1 MNQSAGTTKTV
12 MGIFVCGRYTF
23 YHHMSEFLRLLNGHR
38 VTETGVDSIL
48 YTAQVIDQDMQ
59 RRKSQILQAA
69 RPPQMIE
76 LGRPMSPEQL
86 RIIESSPVLAS
97 FATSVLCMLAV
108 KPYAIMYG
116 PLRQIGLLPYLKE
129 KEPRYVALPAS

>member
-1 MNQSAGTTKTV
+1 MDQPAVATKTV

-23 YHHMSEFLRLLNGHR
+23 YHHMSDFLRLLNGHR
-38 VTETGVDSIL
+38 VTEAEIDSIL
-48 YTAQVIDQDMQ
+48 YIAQVIDQDVQ

-69 RPPQMIE
+69 KPIQVTEPGQ
-76 LGRPMSPEQL
+76 PMSPEQL

-97 FATSVLCMLAV
+97 LATSVLSMLAA

-116 PLRQIGLLPYLKE
+116 PFRQNGLLQYLKE
-129 KEPRYVALPAS
+129 KEPRY